1 MHQNLKENDKVW
13 ILDTRV
19 QLLLK
24 LDGVTLEIG
33 LPAQKLAVVEPRLEL
48 DPAIPHPSL
57 TVVQSVWERTPNHNL
72 ATLEDVLE
80 NVTRILA
87 PRVR

>member
-1 MHQNLKENDKVW
+1 M
-13 ILDTRV
+13 
-19 QLLLK
+19 QLLLTV
-24 LDGVTLEIG
+24 DGVTLEIG
-33 LPAQKLAVVEPRLEL
+33 LPARKLVVVEARLEL
-48 DPAIPHPSL
+48 DPAIPRAPL

-80 NVTRILA
+80 NVTRTLA